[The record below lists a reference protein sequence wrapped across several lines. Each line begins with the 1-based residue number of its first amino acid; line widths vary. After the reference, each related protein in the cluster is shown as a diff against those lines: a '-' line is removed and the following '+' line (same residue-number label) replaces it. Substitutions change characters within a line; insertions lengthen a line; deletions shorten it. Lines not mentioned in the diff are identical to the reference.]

1 VVQLECIGHFCFIVF
16 LKSCL
21 FDDGHWSCIE
31 IHLSLGFIHA
41 GFIKRAIEHS
51 RLLYIS
57 DVAFP
62 EKYVMENFQEIFR
75 KISVEQEKC
84 IYS

>member
-1 VVQLECIGHFCFIVF
+1 MEG
-16 LKSCL
+16 
-21 FDDGHWSCIE
+21 
-31 IHLSLGFIHA
+31 
-41 GFIKRAIEHS
+41 
-51 RLLYIS
+51 S